1 MTMRRRTT
9 AALLALSLA
18 FAAAG
23 ASAAS
28 DFRSLAEPAI
38 LYDAPSKQGKPL
50 FVIQRYTPV
59 EMVVNIDRWVK
70 VREPAGSLLWLERR
84 QLSDKRTVI
93 VTAARAEIRQKP
105 DTGAPLVFEAA
116 KDVVLELGDKPPA
129 DGWVGVRHRDG
140 SSGFIRINQVWGL

>member
-1 MTMRRRTT
+1 MKMRRLTA
-9 AALLALSLA
+9 AALLGLPLAL
-18 FAAAG
+18 AAAQAG
-23 ASAAS
+23 AS

-84 QLSDKRTVI
+84 QLSEKRTAI
-93 VTAARAEIRQKP
+93 ITAARADIRQKP
-105 DTGAPLVFEAA
+105 DAGAPLAFEAV
-116 KDVVLELGDKPPA
+116 KDVVLEITDKPA
-129 DGWVGVRHRDG
+129 DGWVKVKHRDG
-140 SSGFIRINQVWGL
+140 TSGFIRINQIWGL

>member
-1 MTMRRRTT
+1 MKMRRLIA
-9 AALLALSLA
+9 AALLGLPLAL
-18 FAAAG
+18 AAAQAG
-23 ASAAS
+23 AS

-84 QLSDKRTVI
+84 QLSEKRTAI
-93 VTAARAEIRQKP
+93 ITAARADIRQKP
-105 DTGAPLVFEAA
+105 DTGAPLAFEAV
-116 KDVVLELGDKPPA
+116 KDVVLELTDKPA
-129 DGWVGVRHRDG
+129 DGWVRVKHRDG
-140 SSGFIRINQVWGL
+140 TSGFIRINQIWGL

>member
-1 MTMRRRTT
+1 MKMRRLIA
-9 AALLALSLA
+9 AALLGLPLAL
-18 FAAAG
+18 AAAQAG
-23 ASAAS
+23 AS

-84 QLSDKRTVI
+84 QLSEKRTAI
-93 VTAARAEIRQKP
+93 ITAARADIRQKP
-105 DTGAPLVFEAA
+105 DAGAPLAFEAV
-116 KDVVLELGDKPPA
+116 KDVVLELTDKPA
-129 DGWVGVRHRDG
+129 DGWVRVKHRDG
-140 SSGFIRINQVWGL
+140 STGYIRINQIWGL

>member
-1 MTMRRRTT
+1 MTQRRLSP
-9 AALLALSLA
+9 AALPGLLLA

-23 ASAAS
+23 AAAS
-28 DFRSLAEPAI
+28 DYRSLAEPAI

-59 EMVVNIDRWVK
+59 ETVVNIDRWVK

-93 VTAARAEIRQKP
+93 ITAARADIRQKP
-105 DTGAPLVFEAA
+105 DAAAPLAFEAS
-116 KDVVLELGDKPPA
+116 KDVVLELSDKPA
-129 DGWVGVRHRDG
+129 DGWVKVKHRDG
-140 SSGFIRINQVWGL
+140 SIGFVRVNQVWGL

>member
-1 MTMRRRTT
+1 MEMRRLTA
-9 AALLALSLA
+9 AALLGLPLAL
-18 FAAAG
+18 AAAQAG
-23 ASAAS
+23 AS

-84 QLSDKRTVI
+84 QLSEKRTAI
-93 VTAARAEIRQKP
+93 ITAARADIRQKP
-105 DTGAPLVFEAA
+105 DTGAPLAFEAV
-116 KDVVLELGDKPPA
+116 KDVVLEITDKPA
-129 DGWVGVRHRDG
+129 DGWVKVKHRDG
-140 SSGFIRINQVWGL
+140 TSGFIRINQIWGL

>member
-1 MTMRRRTT
+1 MKMRRLTA
-9 AALLALSLA
+9 AALLGLPLAL
-18 FAAAG
+18 AAAQAG
-23 ASAAS
+23 AS

-84 QLSDKRTVI
+84 QLSEKRTAI
-93 VTAARAEIRQKP
+93 ITAARADVRQKP
-105 DTGAPLVFEAA
+105 DTGAPLAFEAV
-116 KDVVLELGDKPPA
+116 KDVVLEITDKPT
-129 DGWVGVRHRDG
+129 DGWVKVKHRDG
-140 SSGFIRINQVWGL
+140 TSGFIRINQIWGL

>member
-1 MTMRRRTT
+1 MKMRRLIA
-9 AALLALSLA
+9 AALLGLPLAL
-18 FAAAG
+18 AAAQAG
-23 ASAAS
+23 AS

-84 QLSDKRTVI
+84 QLSEKRTAI
-93 VTAARAEIRQKP
+93 ITAARADIRQKP
-105 DTGAPLVFEAA
+105 DAGAPLAFEAV
-116 KDVVLELGDKPPA
+116 KDVVLELTDKPA
-129 DGWVGVRHRDG
+129 DGWVRVKHRDDT
-140 SSGFIRINQVWGL
+140 SGFIRINQIWGL

>member
-1 MTMRRRTT
+1 MSMRRLT
-9 AALLALSLA
+9 AAALFGLPFA
-18 FAAAG
+18 CAAAG
-23 ASAAS
+23 LGPS

-70 VREPAGSLLWLERR
+70 VREPAGTLLWLERR

-129 DGWVGVRHRDG
+129 TATRG
-140 SSGFIRINQVWGL
+140 

>member
-1 MTMRRRTT
+1 MNMRRLT
-9 AALLALSLA
+9 AAALFGLPFA
-18 FAAAG
+18 CAAAG
-23 ASAAS
+23 LGPS

-84 QLSDKRTVI
+84 QLSEKRTAI
-93 VTAARAEIRQKP
+93 ITAARADIRQKP
-105 DTGAPLVFEAA
+105 DAGAPLAFEAV
-116 KDVVLELGDKPPA
+116 KDVVLELTDKPA
-129 DGWVGVRHRDG
+129 DGWVRVKHRDG
-140 SSGFIRINQVWGL
+140 TSGFIRINQIWGL

>member
-1 MTMRRRTT
+1 MKMRRLTA
-9 AALLALSLA
+9 AALLGLPLA
-18 FAAAG
+18 FAAAQ
-23 ASAAS
+23 ADAS

-84 QLSDKRTVI
+84 QLSEKRTAI
-93 VTAARAEIRQKP
+93 ITAARADIRQKP
-105 DTGAPLVFEAA
+105 DTGAPLAFEAV
-116 KDVVLELGDKPPA
+116 KDVVLEITDKPA
-129 DGWVGVRHRDG
+129 DGWVKVKHRDG
-140 SSGFIRINQVWGL
+140 TSGFIRINQIWGL

>member
-1 MTMRRRTT
+1 MKMRRLTA
-9 AALLALSLA
+9 AALLGLPLA
-18 FAAAG
+18 FAAAQAG
-23 ASAAS
+23 AS

-84 QLSDKRTVI
+84 QLSEKRTAI
-93 VTAARAEIRQKP
+93 ITAARADIRQKP
-105 DTGAPLVFEAA
+105 DAGAPLAFEAV
-116 KDVVLELGDKPPA
+116 KDVVLEITDKPA
-129 DGWVGVRHRDG
+129 DGWVKVKHRDG
-140 SSGFIRINQVWGL
+140 TSGFIRINQIWGL

>member
-1 MTMRRRTT
+1 MPLRRLTV
-9 AALLALSLA
+9 AALLALPCALA
-18 FAAAG
+18 ATP
-23 ASAAS
+23 ASAS

-59 EMVVNIDRWVK
+59 EMVVSVDRWVK

-84 QLSDKRTVI
+84 QLSEKRTLI

-105 DTGAPLVFEAA
+105 DGNAPLAFEAA
-116 KDVVLELGDKPPA
+116 KDLVLELADAPA
-129 DGWVGVRHRDG
+129 DGWVKVRHRDG
-140 SSGFIRINQVWGL
+140 STGFIRMTQVWGL

>member
-1 MTMRRRTT
+1 MKMRRLTA
-9 AALLALSLA
+9 AALLGLPLAL
-18 FAAAG
+18 AAAQAG
-23 ASAAS
+23 AS

-84 QLSDKRTVI
+84 QLSEKRTAI
-93 VTAARAEIRQKP
+93 ITAARADIRQKA
-105 DTGAPLVFEAA
+105 DAGAPLAFEAV
-116 KDVVLELGDKPPA
+116 KDVVLEITDKPA
-129 DGWVGVRHRDG
+129 DGWVKVKHRDG
-140 SSGFIRINQVWGL
+140 TSGFIRINQIWGL